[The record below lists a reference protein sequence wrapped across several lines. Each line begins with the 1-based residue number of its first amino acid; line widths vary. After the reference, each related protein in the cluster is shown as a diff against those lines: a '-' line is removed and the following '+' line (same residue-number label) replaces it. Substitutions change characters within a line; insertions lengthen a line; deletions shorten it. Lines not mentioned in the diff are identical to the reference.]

1 MHMLTIFM
9 LQDIGGGGRPL
20 FFHEVTNRPFPLSN
34 VFTQSWNFNFPPA
47 YPAFYNFE
55 GDWHGW
61 GGDLFQRISWCRQS
75 HWVQVFDF
83 QIFITINIIIVIA
96 MITIKHSHKPN
107 HHSKARFE
115 GGSMHNNHHDHLQV
129 RLEDGAMYPKQR
141 LQLLRRNL
149 RSGNL
154 NFWKLGI
161 NKYMIISKCQTSMK
175 NNARIMTTVASS
187 PHHTQCSRSS
197 WDIMLFRVGAWWMVC
212 MQLSLSTTT
221 TTRWYHEYH
230 RRHHDHDCETERP
243 RRRRRCAYSFKSNPR
258 QPSFP

>member
-34 VFTQSWNFNFPPA
+34 VFTQSWNFNFSP
-47 YPAFYNFE
+47 YPAFYNFK

-61 GGDLFQRISWCRQS
+61 GGDLLQRISWCRQS

-107 HHSKARFE
+107 HHSIKARFE

-149 RSGNL
+149 RSGKSYETQSCLSMVEQFCNIGEIAQLLILKLLSESFLKITTIWLLPVFLVRISVDCNPGNILYCSSSEFSGNQPLLSDCWFWQSCFWLNVYFYFPTNL
-154 NFWKLGI
+154 EGA
-161 NKYMIISKCQTSMK
+161 Q
-175 NNARIMTTVASS
+175 S
-187 PHHTQCSRSS
+187 PLA
-197 WDIMLFRVGAWWMVC
+197 MNL
-212 MQLSLSTTT
+212 L
-221 TTRWYHEYH
+221 
-230 RRHHDHDCETERP
+230 
-243 RRRRRCAYSFKSNPR
+243 
-258 QPSFP
+258 